1 MPPVDSTHPKPIFPT
16 QARANRWAN
25 GLLYAEL
32 QKLSPAQLVQGF
44 GVNFGSLLGLMNH
57 TIMADQAWLQRLSG
71 EGERVTPET
80 YVERTDFAALRALRL
95 AEDARIVHFCETLD
109 PQRLAEVLHYANL
122 KGEPRSQ
129 PVALCLAHFF
139 NHQTFHR
146 GQMHALLGVLGIEAP
161 DLDLIFYQAAHRDY
175 TP

>member
-1 MPPVDSTHPKPIFPT
+1 MPPASPKSLFPT

-25 GLLYAEL
+25 SLLYTEL
-32 QKLSPAQLVQGF
+32 ARLSPEQLAQPF

-57 TIMADQAWLQRLSG
+57 TIMADQAWLARFLDLAP
-71 EGERVTPET
+71 VTPAT
-80 YVERTDFAALRALRL
+80 YAEAADFAALRSARE
-95 AEDARIVHFCETLD
+95 AEDERIVGFCERLD
-109 PQRLAEVLHYANL
+109 PARLGEMLHYKNL